1 MVGVGWMNGGAVW
14 VYVADRC
21 MHRVPMCRGQRR
33 MSGVSLCVTLP
44 LGAWSLA
51 GGCWSLL
58 PHSSNSTDVHVCI
71 VSPQSEWHLTA
82 STGGVGAHLHCGL
95 LLSPT
100 LAVRTILTAVRW
112 NVSVLIYI
120 SLMVS
125 EGEHVFPVLLE
136 IVVPVTFDN
145 SLFIYWVGHM
155 SSWMLWVFSCILD
168 INPLSYI

>member
-1 MVGVGWMNGGAVW
+1 MFSYFRATLSINM
-14 VYVADRC
+14 
-21 MHRVPMCRGQRR
+21 Q
-33 MSGVSLCVTLP
+33 VSLWYLDLVIFMHTGSCGRFVFGVFRATTKHQCFNFMKSHCQWNTMLI
-44 LGAWSLA
+44 SILA
-51 GGCWSLL
+51 GLFSICTRSV
-58 PHSSNSTDVHVCI
+58 D
-71 VSPQSEWHLTA
+71 
-82 STGGVGAHLHCGL
+82 GL